1 MEEKNMQMDL
11 GLEVSSELG
20 LDKVEIV
27 EEQPKYKPDMARIIN
42 RILLSGSGL
51 M

>member
-1 MEEKNMQMDL
+1 MEERNMQMEST
-11 GLEVSSELG
+11 LEVSAELG
-20 LDKVEIV
+20 IDKVEV
-27 EEQPKYKPDMARIIN
+27 SQEEPKYKPDMARIIN